1 MIWSKQKKRQ
11 NKVDLCYGII
21 VKRHRETSC
30 YAVAVAQIKF
40 SAFLFGAEGGSV
52 DENQNAIK
60 YAAIYSMIMSLLKKG
75 KIDMEEAE
83 EINLCCAVR
92 LDCKALT
99 LEE

>member
-1 MIWSKQKKRQ
+1 M
-11 NKVDLCYGII
+11 
-21 VKRHRETSC
+21 
-30 YAVAVAQIKF
+30 
-40 SAFLFGAEGGSV
+40 

>member
-1 MIWSKQKKRQ
+1 M
-11 NKVDLCYGII
+11 
-21 VKRHRETSC
+21 SC

-52 DENQNAIK
+52 DENTIK

-83 EINLCCAVR
+83 EINLCCAAR

>member
-1 MIWSKQKKRQ
+1 M
-11 NKVDLCYGII
+11 
-21 VKRHRETSC
+21 SC

-52 DENQNAIK
+52 DENQNTIK

-83 EINLCCAVR
+83 EIKTKLEAEGAKV
-92 LDCKALT
+92 T
-99 LEE
+99 LK